1 MIDFEKLSKELK
13 DLSFETMEEHGTE
26 ILHDVVKRE
35 DLHIEIHQDA
45 QGEDFRYIVCV
56 CDDFGLVIATHV
68 YDEIGNA
75 IAYLIKEIDEKM
87 TYLKDVMSRPKEETK
102 EPEAKDSEESER
114 NNYYFL

>member
-1 MIDFEKLSKELK
+1 MIDFGMVSKELR
-13 DLSFETMEEHGTE
+13 DLSFEIMEERGTK

-45 QGEDFRYIVCV
+45 QGEDFSIVCV